1 MKILIFGG
9 TGEARELANRLVAD
23 GRNVTTSLAGR
34 TLEPLLPE
42 GSVRIGG
49 YGDIPRLR
57 AYLSDAGFDAIVDA
71 THPFAE
77 SMSGSIVT
85 VCEMLGLPLVRL
97 CRPPWEKPEGAEW
110 IAVDSA
116 EIAYRQ
122 IPEDAVLLD
131 TTGQKSLAFV
141 PGAKFKRIIRLIE
154 KPDQV
159 SSGNDTI
166 ILDRPPYTVEGEAAL
181 MREYG
186 VTHLLSKNAGGDQT
200 RAKIDAASALGIS
213 VFMVRRPALPD
224 VACEVETVEAA
235 IAALHDLSSGAR

>member
-9 TGEARELANRLVAD
+9 TGEARDLANRLVD
-23 GRNVTTSLAGR
+23 EGHDVTTSLAGK

-42 GSVRIGG
+42 GFVRTGG
-49 YGDIPRLR
+49 YGDIARLR
-57 AYLSDAGFDAIVDA
+57 AYIREQGFGLIVDA

-77 SMSGSIVT
+77 TMSGSIVT
-85 VCEMLGLPLVRL
+85 VCEMLGLPLIRL

-116 EIAYRQ
+116 EDAYRQ
-122 IPEDAVLLD
+122 LPEDAVLLD
-131 TTGQKSLAFV
+131 TTGQKSLGFV

-154 KPDQV
+154 KPDHHA
-159 SSGNDTI
+159 SGHDTI
-166 ILDRPPYTVEGEAAL
+166 ILDRPPYTVAGETAL
-181 MREYG
+181 MREHG

-200 RAKIDAASALGIS
+200 RAKIDAAAALGIP

-224 VACEVETVEAA
+224 VACAVESVDEA
-235 IAALHDLSSGAR
+235 IAALHDLSSGVR